1 MLPSKLQSACI
12 LVPFSKRS
20 VSLLCPYLLR
30 NHWKRFP
37 KTIFG
42 SCSNDAWKVC
52 TVNESRSA
60 KKLLTSAL
68 FMCYV
73 SEKSVCSPSKMAFA
87 TCLPTGVSCSALSQL
102 PGLSRVLGYAS
113 LLYCA
118 YVFSGTHVCRKFGDH
133 ILMSHGFEHMELGV
147 YLEP

>member
-1 MLPSKLQSACI
+1 M
-12 LVPFSKRS
+12 
-20 VSLLCPYLLR
+20 
-30 NHWKRFP
+30 
-37 KTIFG
+37 
-42 SCSNDAWKVC
+42 C

-60 KKLLTSAL
+60 KNMLTSAL

-73 SEKSVCSPSKMAFA
+73 SQKSVCSPSKMAFA
-87 TCLPTGVSCSALSQL
+87 ACLPTGVFSSSPSSF
-102 PGLSRVLGYAS
+102 PGLSGGVGYAS

-118 YVFSGTHVCRKFGDH
+118 YVFSGTHICRKFGDH